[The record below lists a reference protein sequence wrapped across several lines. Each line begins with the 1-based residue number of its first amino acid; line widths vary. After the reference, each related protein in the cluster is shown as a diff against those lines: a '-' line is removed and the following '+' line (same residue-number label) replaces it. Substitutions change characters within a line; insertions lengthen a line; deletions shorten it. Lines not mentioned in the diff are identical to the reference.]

1 MPVGIT
7 RIYPHYKMSFLKFAI
22 TTILTS
28 LYLFPFH
35 INGVPGNTKTILAVG
50 GLLVLGYELARKG
63 SASFNKNLSV
73 LSLLAA
79 LVSMCGFVSIAI
91 NNTSD
96 YAYACY
102 IMSMWVWLGAAY
114 FVIKTAS
121 AIHGGLNITL
131 LCNYLIAVCM
141 FQCIMSILIDRFD
154 DMRTMVDTYIEQG
167 QDFLKSTAGVKRK
180 YGIGASLDVAGSRF
194 SAVLAM
200 IAIFITRTNDAN
212 KPWLCIT
219 YILCFI
225 FVSVQGNAIART
237 TTVGMIFGLIWL
249 VFYFA
254 KCVFTPDKVK
264 RRFISVSL
272 TFSVFAAV
280 STVYL
285 FHTDKQFRK
294 DIRFGF
300 EGFFSLVE
308 KGKWEVSSNE
318 KLRTMIIWPDNPK
331 TWLIGDGYFSNPTD
345 TDPYFNGVITGGY
358 YMGTDVGYLRF
369 IFYFGL
375 VGLFSFCALMC
386 YSAVICMK
394 SYKQDKILFI
404 MILMINFVVWLKVST
419 DLFVVFAPFLAL
431 SAIKDNQTEEKQIKS
446 CG

>member
-1 MPVGIT
+1 MF
-7 RIYPHYKMSFLKFAI
+7 FLKIAI
-22 TTILTS
+22 LTIITS

-35 INGVPGNTKTILAVG
+35 INGIPGNTKMMLAVG
-50 GLLVLGYELARKG
+50 GLLVLVYELSRGG
-63 SASFNKNLSV
+63 SASLNKNLSA
-73 LSLLAA
+73 LSLLAM
-79 LVSMCGFVSIAI
+79 LVSMCGFVSIVI
-91 NNTSD
+91 NNTPD
-96 YAYACY
+96 YAYTYY

-114 FVIKTAS
+114 FVIKIMS
-121 AIHGGLNITL
+121 SIHGGLNIPL
-131 LCNYLIAVCM
+131 LCNYLVAVCV

-154 DMRTMVDTYIEQG
+154 DVRTLVDTYIEQG

-200 IAIFITRTNDAN
+200 IAVFIPRANDAN
-212 KPWLCIT
+212 KSWLCVT

-225 FVSVQGNAIART
+225 FISAQGNAIART
-237 TTVGMIFGLIWL
+237 TTVGMIFGLAWL

-254 KCVFTPDKVK
+254 KCIFNPDKTK
-264 RRFISVSL
+264 RRFISLSL
-272 TFSVFAAV
+272 TFCVLVAV
-280 STVYL
+280 GAVYL

-294 DIRFGF
+294 DMRFGF

-308 KGKWEVSSNE
+308 KGKWDVSSNE
-318 KLRTMIIWPDNPK
+318 KLRTMVVWPDNPK

-345 TDPYFNGVITGGY
+345 IDPYFNGVITGGY

-375 VGLFSFCALMC
+375 AGLFSFCALMC
-386 YSAVICMK
+386 YSAITCMRSFK
-394 SYKQDKILFI
+394 KDKILFF
-404 MILMINFVVWLKVST
+404 MILIINLVVWLKVST
-419 DLFVVFAPFLAL
+419 DLFVMLAPFLVL
-431 SAIKDNQTEEKQIKS
+431 SALKDSQAEAKQIKS